1 MITFSYSETSGR
13 SEQGYICLLKTGNPI
28 ELEITA
34 NSWTFHVIV
43 GKHKYGNYICI
54 PNWSIGSEL
63 SRLNDYFW
71 NYERLCKYTALK
83 KQNANV
89 IASALASLHF
99 DDKSEETIQ

>member
-1 MITFSYSETSGR
+1 MTTFLYSLTSGGN
-13 SEQGYICLLKTGNPI
+13 EQGNICVLKTGNPT

-54 PNWSIGSEL
+54 PNWNVGSEL

-71 NYERLCKYTALK
+71 NYERLCKYTSLK

-89 IASALASLHF
+89 IASALASLYF
-99 DDKSEETIQ
+99 DDQAKEISL